1 MNWYHYCLK
10 HVIYFARKRCGAV
23 DCGSGTMLGI
33 MLVIA
38 VCLMLVFSTILG
50 HVLSSKHQAYAV
62 ATASALSGASALQ
75 RMETHVCNA
84 AARTVTSSHAILKS
98 CASTHDDVTVRVAV
112 PLQIPFAPSVEVVAR
127 AGLEDSGTSHK

>member
-1 MNWYHYCLK
+1 MRCSRLRFWHNARHYAGNRSLLN
-10 HVIYFARKRCGAV
+10 AR
-23 DCGSGTMLGI
+23 
-33 MLVIA
+33 
-38 VCLMLVFSTILG
+38 FSTILG

-127 AGLEDSGTSHK
+127 AGLEDCGTSHK

>member
-1 MNWYHYCLK
+1 MSLHCCFNCL
-10 HVIYFARKRCGAV
+10 VSLARKKSRKA
-23 DCGSGTMLGI
+23 DCGSGTALGI

-112 PLQIPFAPSVEVVAR
+112 PLHIPFAPSVEVVAR
-127 AGLEDSGTSHK
+127 AGLEDCGTSHK